1 MTLQLYSSKGLK
13 ITVDGIEV
21 KETKAELS
29 QGMHRIRIEQ
39 EHPLYKRLWPKILFH
54 PFRFFGYAFFKTEGM
69 FHKAYNSQ
77 AVVWEGEFEAPKDA
91 ELSAVLKRCRLN
103 DNFLEEYWDIEVQAK
118 GLKYLSGKRVAPSSL
133 FRKRWLLA
141 RLLPCLTMALVFWT
155 VGIFSQQALVVPF
168 VYSALAIAHGIFL
181 FRNRPLL

>member
-77 AVVWEGEFEAPKDA
+77 AAVWEGEFEAPKDA
-91 ELSAVLKRCRLN
+91 EFSAVLKLCRLN
-103 DNFLEEYWDIEVQAK
+103 GNYLQEYWDIEVQCK
-118 GLKYLSGKRVAPSSL
+118 GLKILSGKRIAPSRL
-133 FRKRWLLA
+133 FYRRWILS
-141 RLLPCLTMALVFWT
+141 RLFPCSVMVLVFWT
-155 VGIFSQQALVVPF
+155 VGISSKQSLVVPF
-168 VYSALAIAHGIFL
+168 VYSALAIAHGICL
-181 FRNRPLL
+181 FRNQPLL